1 MFKTLEAE
9 VLKNCTPLWREA
21 RLEVKMLNTTC
32 SRHFWT
38 LKRRFAWQAKRI
50 LHPAKNLIQSEQN
63 VRVLYQ
69 FQKRWQAWDIW
80 RRSAKM
86 PFLHSR
92 RNTRDTWVRYV
103 RRSGRWFPE
112 RGCILEPQIFRFAK
126 MILRDRCSTSYDLAS
141 LFRGKRNALDRW
153 TGKIKKR
160 IGTRLPA
167 LHSTFHCW
175 RESRRSASFLML
187 STWKFEEISQTRF
200 VFDTVKFNKLWWY
213 PQQPQRFIFTNLSE
227 ECCEAKRW
235 ETQTFSGPSPR
246 PSPETLEPHL
256 ALHQS
261 LPDLLRSLLQNPV
274 EPDPAQHQNLPDL
287 LRNLLWVP
295 VELDLARHRNLPDLL
310 RNLHWNL
317 LRDPVEPDLALH
329 QGFREPSPEPSA
341 EPDLARHR
349 SLPDLHRNLLR
360 NLLQNPLNWLGFA
373 PRLPGTF
380 SGTFSGTLLN
390 LTWPHQSLPNLF
402 RTVSRTLWPGSPP
415 NFSGTLLNL
424 TWLCTKASQTFS
436 GTFFRTL
443 LNLTLLCTKAS
454 RNLLRNILRNS
465 VENVTAPKPPR
476 PSPEPFLGS
485 LLNLTWLGTEA
496 SQTFTG
502 TFSGTLLNLTWLCTK
517 ASQTFSGTFTGTF
530 SGFLLSP
537 DLALHQTLPVL
548 LRNIFWNL
556 LRNPVEPDLALHQG
570 FREPSP
576 EPCWTWPGSAPKPPR
591 PSSEPSEPSVEPR
604 WTWPGACTSA
614 HRGSS
619 GMKTPLAYAVGEKL
633 RQSRRIAA
641 VLMLSSWKVED
652 VWQNSFVFKLAGRQ
666 TNK

>member
-261 LPDLLRSLLQNPV
+261 LPRPSPEPSSEPCWAWPGSASKPPRPSPEPSLGPCWTWPGSAPKPPRPSPEPSLEPSPGPCWTWLGFAPRLPGTFSGTFCWTWPGSAPKPPRPSPEPSPEPSAEPVELTWLCTKASGHILRNLLRHPVEPDLAAPKPPKPFQNRLQNPVTWLSTKLLRNSVEPDLALHQSLPDLLRNLLQNPV
-274 EPDPAQHQNLPDL
+274 EPDPALHQSLPQPSPEHSSEPCWKRD
-287 LRNLLWVP
+287 RAKTSQTFSGTFSWVP
-295 VELDLARHRNLPDLL
+295 V
-310 RNLHWNL
+310 
-317 LRDPVEPDLALH
+317 
-329 QGFREPSPEPSA
+329 

-360 NLLQNPLNWLGFA
+360 NPVEPDLALHQSLPDLLRNLHWNFLRVPAEPWPGSPPNPPRPSPEHFLEPSPEPCWTWLGFA
-373 PRLPGTF
+373 PRLPGT
-380 SGTFSGTLLN
+380 
-390 LTWPHQSLPNLF
+390 
-402 RTVSRTLWPGSPP
+402 V
-415 NFSGTLLNL
+415 SGTLLNL
-424 TWLCTKASQTFS
+424 TWLCTKASQTFF
-436 GTFFRTL
+436 GTFGTFCGTS
-443 LNLTLLCTKAS
+443 LNLTRC
-454 RNLLRNILRNS
+454 
-465 VENVTAPKPPR
+465 
-476 PSPEPFLGS
+476 
-485 LLNLTWLGTEA
+485 
-496 SQTFTG
+496 
-502 TFSGTLLNLTWLCTK
+502 
-517 ASQTFSGTFTGTF
+517 
-530 SGFLLSP
+530 
-537 DLALHQTLPVL
+537 LHQCTPGLFWDEDPIS
-548 LRNIFWNL
+548 LR
-556 LRNPVEPDLALHQG
+556 
-570 FREPSP
+570 
-576 EPCWTWPGSAPKPPR
+576 CWGKI
-591 PSSEPSEPSVEPR
+591 E
-604 WTWPGACTSA
+604 
-614 HRGSS
+614 
-619 GMKTPLAYAVGEKL
+619 AV
-633 RQSRRIAA
+633 S
-641 VLMLSSWKVED
+641 
-652 VWQNSFVFKLAGRQ
+652 
-666 TNK
+666 

>member
-1 MFKTLEAE
+1 
-9 VLKNCTPLWREA
+9 
-21 RLEVKMLNTTC
+21 
-32 SRHFWT
+32 
-38 LKRRFAWQAKRI
+38 
-50 LHPAKNLIQSEQN
+50 
-63 VRVLYQ
+63 
-69 FQKRWQAWDIW
+69 
-80 RRSAKM
+80 
-86 PFLHSR
+86 
-92 RNTRDTWVRYV
+92 
-103 RRSGRWFPE
+103 
-112 RGCILEPQIFRFAK
+112 

-200 VFDTVKFNKLWWY
+200 VFDTVKFNKLWLY

-235 ETQTFSGPSPR
+235 ETQTFSGPSPQ

-274 EPDPAQHQNLPDL
+274 EPDPALHQNLPDL

-317 LRDPVEPDLALH
+317 LRVPVEPDLALH

-341 EPDLARHR
+341 EPVE
-349 SLPDLHRNLLR
+349 
-360 NLLQNPLNWLGFA
+360 LGFA
-373 PRLPGTF
+373 PRLPGTC
-380 SGTFSGTLLN
+380 SGTFSGVELDLGSAPKPPRPSPEPSLGPCWTWPGSAPKPPRPSPEPSPEPSAEPVE
-390 LTWPHQSLPNLF
+390 LTWLCTKASGHLFRNLLRHPVEPDLAAPKPPKPFRNRLQNPVTWLSTKLLRNSVEPDLALHQSLPNLF
-402 RTVSRTLWPGSPP
+402 GTVSRTLWPGSPP

-465 VENVTAPKPPR
+465 CWKRDRAKTSQTFSGTFSWVPVEPDLARHRSLPDLHRNLLRNPVEPDLALHQSLPDLLQNLHWNFLRVPAEPWPGSPPNPPR
-476 PSPEPFLGS
+476 PSPEHFLEPS
-485 LLNLTWLGTEA
+485 PEPCWTWLGFA
-496 SQTFTG
+496 PRLPG
-502 TFSGTLLNLTWLCTK
+502 TVSGTLLNLTWLCTK
-517 ASQTFSGTFTGTF
+517 ASQTFFGTFGTF
-530 SGFLLSP
+530 SGTSLNLTRR
-537 DLALHQTLPVL
+537 LHQCTPGLCWDEDPIS
-548 LRNIFWNL
+548 LR
-556 LRNPVEPDLALHQG
+556 
-570 FREPSP
+570 
-576 EPCWTWPGSAPKPPR
+576 CWGKI
-591 PSSEPSEPSVEPR
+591 E
-604 WTWPGACTSA
+604 
-614 HRGSS
+614 
-619 GMKTPLAYAVGEKL
+619 AV
-633 RQSRRIAA
+633 S
-641 VLMLSSWKVED
+641 
-652 VWQNSFVFKLAGRQ
+652 
-666 TNK
+666 